1 MEMQQKTTFTGL
13 KSLPSILALN
23 SGGEALRWIDY
34 EKCAYYY
41 AKGRILWSMGQHEVL
56 LRGGKNHDGVQST
69 LLMDSIVAVDNKMSP
84 TRLRK
89 FAQPPLENKYLFKR
103 DRHICAYC
111 AHEYGKSSLTRDHV
125 TPRSRGGANVW
136 NNVVT
141 ACKGCNQWKAD
152 KTLQELDAKLVY
164 VPYTPTYN
172 EYLILKGRNILA
184 DQMDFLMKGVSK
196 QSRLHLSA

>member
-1 MEMQQKTTFTGL
+1 METLQKTTFTGL

-41 AKGRILWSMGQHEVL
+41 AKDRILWSMGQHEVM
-56 LRGGKNHDGVQST
+56 LRGGKNHDGEQSI

-89 FAQPPLENKYLFKR
+89 FTSPPLENKFLFKR

-111 AHEYGKSSLTRDHV
+111 THKYGRSNLTRDHV
-125 TPRSRGGANVW
+125 TPRSRGGTDTW

-152 KTLQELDAKLVY
+152 KLVKELDVKLAY
-164 VPYTPTYN
+164 VPYTPTFN
-172 EYLILKGRNILA
+172 EYLILKNRKILA
-184 DQMDFLMKGVSK
+184 DQMDFLMKGVGRN
-196 QSRLHLSA
+196 SRLHS